1 MLMQNLKKAF
11 STKNVLYS
19 KMLLQYGLLQGWDEH
34 ILYLQAVN
42 FSDMC
47 I

>member
-1 MLMQNLKKAF
+1 MLMQNLKKHF
-11 STKNVLYS
+11 LQKNLLYS

-34 ILYLQAVN
+34 IYLQAVK
-42 FSDMC
+42 FSGMC